1 MRHNKN
7 FNHLGRQAGHRKAM
21 LSNMASS
28 LILHKRIETTLAKAK
43 AVRMFVEP
51 LVTKSKE
58 DTTHSRRVVFSYLKQ
73 KEAVTELF
81 RTIAPKIA
89 ERPGGYTRILKTGFR
104 LGDAAEMCIIE
115 FVDFNEAYTLGIT
128 PAAAE
133 AKPKTRRSRKPAAK
147 KTTDAVEE
155 ATVVEGEPKKAPA
168 KKAAAPKAPKATAA
182 KTAAPKAAKKTNV
195 GKKMEFPPLRSR
207 GGERVKTGRIKSRAL
222 FHKVAPKPAT
232 RPKISGGR
240 ADNASFRRFLF
251 SEETAHA
258 DFMVVA
264 VRPGIG
270 FGAGGDCRK
279 EKIREKSPIL
289 DSVQNRARSLYRQT
303 TRNKVK
309 PEN

>member
-128 PAAAE
+128 PAATE
-133 AKPKTRRSRKPAAK
+133 AKPKTRRSRKSAAK

-168 KKAAAPKAPKATAA
+168 KKAAAPKAPKAAAA

-195 GKKMEFPPLRSR
+195 GKKM
-207 GGERVKTGRIKSRAL
+207 
-222 FHKVAPKPAT
+222 
-232 RPKISGGR
+232 
-240 ADNASFRRFLF
+240 
-251 SEETAHA
+251 
-258 DFMVVA
+258 
-264 VRPGIG
+264 
-270 FGAGGDCRK
+270 
-279 EKIREKSPIL
+279 
-289 DSVQNRARSLYRQT
+289 
-303 TRNKVK
+303 
-309 PEN
+309 

>member
-104 LGDAAEMCIIE
+104 LGDGADMCIIE
-115 FVDFNEAYTLGIT
+115 FVDFNEPYTLGIT
-128 PAAAE
+128 PAATE
-133 AKPKTRRSRKPAAK
+133 AKPKTRRSRKSAAK
-147 KTTDAVEE
+147 KTDAVED
-155 ATVVEGEPKKAPA
+155 ATVVEGEKKAPKNVAPKTAAA
-168 KKAAAPKAPKATAA
+168 KSAAPKV
-182 KTAAPKAAKKTNV
+182 AKKTNV
-195 GKKMEFPPLRSR
+195 GKKM
-207 GGERVKTGRIKSRAL
+207 
-222 FHKVAPKPAT
+222 
-232 RPKISGGR
+232 
-240 ADNASFRRFLF
+240 
-251 SEETAHA
+251 
-258 DFMVVA
+258 
-264 VRPGIG
+264 
-270 FGAGGDCRK
+270 
-279 EKIREKSPIL
+279 
-289 DSVQNRARSLYRQT
+289 
-303 TRNKVK
+303 
-309 PEN
+309 